1 MSSSGVGLV
10 IIIIGFGLCISQWK
24 STSLCIVSLVDFGII
39 TYPILMLYT
48 SGIVS
53 NIQLLHSRWQMH
65 GVLAGALGKLLC
77 ITGITDYSV
86 L

>member
-10 IIIIGFGLCISQWK
+10 ININGFGLCISQRV
-24 STSLCIVSLVDFGII
+24 STSLCIVSFVNSGIN
-39 TYPILMLYT
+39 TCPILMLYT
-48 SGIVS
+48 GGIVS
-53 NIQLLHSRWQMH
+53 AIQLLHSRWQMH